1 MAQPTDKISLISMA
15 QEGYDTLMQALT
27 EADQQSLETPF
38 LPQDSKGKCT
48 TFQQGEN
55 MRDVL
60 THIYEWQ
67 RLQAA
72 FVDNIRRGEPKD
84 FIPDPYRKN
93 YKEMDEVNRQK
104 HQSTTLSQ
112 AIDMLQKSHPEMIQ
126 LIESFTDEELFGKKV
141 FKVTYTTTMAA
152 YFASV
157 TTSPYSQ
164 ALKRLKSHLRSLKKK

>member
-1 MAQPTDKISLISMA
+1 MAQPTNKQSLIDLA
-15 QEGYDTLMQALT
+15 QEGYTQLMQALSNAGT
-27 EADQQSLETPF
+27 PALETAFIPKE
-38 LPQDSKGKCT
+38 SKAKCT
-48 TFQQGEN
+48 TFAQGEN

-72 FVDNIRRGEPKD
+72 FVANIRKDEPKD

-93 YKEMDEVNRQK
+93 YKEMDEVNRLK
-104 HQSTTLSQ
+104 HQTTSIQQ
-112 AIDMLQKSHPEMIQ
+112 AIALLQESHPEMIS
-126 LIESFTDEELFGKKV
+126 LIESFTEEELFGKKV

-164 ALKRLKSHLRSLKKK
+164 ALKRLKSHINSLKKK

>member
-1 MAQPTDKISLISMA
+1 MAQPTDKQSLIALA
-15 QEGYDTLMQALT
+15 QEGFNLLMQALSA
-27 EADQQSLETPF
+27 ADSKALETPF
-38 LPQDSKGKCT
+38 LPQETKAKCT

-67 RLQAA
+67 CLQAA
-72 FVDNIRRGEPKD
+72 FVANIRNGEPRD

-93 YKEMDEVNRQK
+93 YKEMDEVNRLK
-104 HQSTTLSQ
+104 HQSTTLAQ
-112 AIDMLQKSHPEMIQ
+112 AIDMLSQSHPEMIQ
-126 LIESFTDEELFGKKV
+126 LMASFSDDELFGKKV

-152 YFASV
+152 YFVSV
-157 TTSPYSQ
+157 TTAPYSQ